1 MPVNAALTHRM
12 TLSSP
17 ERSHRPTCRA
27 PTDRTTP
34 RQALRRRHKKRGS
47 NSLPTRLC
55 RNPMCC
61 LLQRRSM
68 VQPLP
73 TDPPS
78 LPSPTNRSTS
88 RASRSSRSMRGLPTM
103 GRPSQKLGPGESRR
117 MKGRS
122 RRAPTTRL
130 SPQGPVRRLRHPR
143 FHRVRTLPSRSRSM
157 NPGCFHGARL
167 HGPPWNRRIIRR
179 RISARS

>member
-1 MPVNAALTHRM
+1 M
-12 TLSSP
+12 TLSSQ
-17 ERSHRPTCRA
+17 RDRTDDLQG
-27 PTDRTTP
+27 TDRSKT
-34 RQALRRRHKKRGS
+34 LGKRCGGDTRS
-47 NSLPTRLC
+47 GFKHLPTRLC
-55 RNPMCC
+55 RNPMW
-61 LLQRRSM
+61 LLQR
-68 VQPLP
+68 PIDGAALP

-78 LPSPTNRSTS
+78 LPSTTNRSTS

-117 MKGRS
+117 MKGRF
-122 RRAPTTRL
+122 PTSADDTL

-157 NPGCFHGARL
+157 NRGCFHGARL